1 MNDKINKSQGRI
13 RKYQQQLSVE
23 LDANKKRILNYKVQ
37 LENIKI
43 QIEKIKKNETTKEK
57 ASSSK

>member
-1 MNDKINKSQGRI
+1 MNDKINKSQERI

-43 QIEKIKKNETTKEK
+43 QIEKIKKNEK
-57 ASSSK
+57 

>member
-1 MNDKINKSQGRI
+1 MNDKINNSQERI

-23 LDANKKRILNYKVQ
+23 VDNNKKRILNYKIQ

-43 QIEKIKKNETTKEK
+43 QIEKYKN
-57 ASSSK
+57 